1 MGNACEAS
9 VSISGV
15 PAHCTVQSNSP
26 MNLATSGEQVRIDFD
41 IDCRPPAA
49 PEPMPEHP
57 AEDDTG
63 AMTDA
68 DDMTGTDDGGGEDMT
83 GEGDGHMDDGM
94 DDMGPPADVP
104 TG

>member
-1 MGNACEAS
+1 MIIE
-9 VSISGV
+9 
-15 PAHCTVQSNSP
+15 
-26 MNLATSGEQVRIDFD
+26 FD

-49 PEPMPEHP
+49 PEPMPEEP

-68 DDMTGTDDGGGEDMT
+68 DDMTGTGGGENMT
-83 GEGDGHMDDGM
+83 GGDGHMDDGM
-94 DDMGPPADVP
+94 GDMGPPADVP